1 MRPWFGKVSTF
12 VLIVLLGIIVK
23 LHIPLSLA
31 PKTRTKQLQAQ
42 QPHVQLVQ
50 QVNAPAPLEQRL
62 ANHADMAAVVAVV
75 TEAVAAV
82 VMEAEVV
89 AVMEAEVVAV
99 MEAEVVAVVAVEMGR
114 NTNQVITLKP
124 SVCITPVLYLAFMP
138 IMRIQYSTCS
148 FDNTEAGAIALG
160 CFAVLLIAVVCIRRK
175 CKKSSSSV
183 PHVPLEGHGDDA
195 QPQLSKEAYAQL

>member
-82 VMEAEVV
+82 
-89 AVMEAEVVAV
+89 VMEAEVVAV